1 MMFLLDHVTIYISFS
16 IHIVILRNLKK
27 HRSSFGHVM
36 LLIVTR
42 ALVKSELD
50 CPALIK
56 LLDVGVRPRDMKVLQ
71 KSGWS
76 TQSRHTKEKNT
87 KEKEDTRISNLV
99 RHCHGYSELKKFFVV
114 KWKLRGESYLYE
126 LLLFVF

>member
-1 MMFLLDHVTIYISFS
+1 METDNPNTHYNIGIDSDMLCCYI
-16 IHIVILRNLKK
+16 
-27 HRSSFGHVM
+27 
-36 LLIVTR
+36 TR